1 MKFIKTLLFVFVF
14 LLFPKL
20 VLADGLDGLNILFER
35 MMYALGILILFGYFL
50 QIRNLFV
57 ESEGLNFFS
66 NAFCIALFLFGII
79 AGGGKELG
87 IYILPAVISLLL
99 VLIKRLLRRSSSQS
113 DVE

>member
-1 MKFIKTLLFVFVF
+1 MLVF

-20 VLADGLDGLNILFER
+20 VLADSLDGLIVVER

-79 AGGGKELG
+79 AGGGEELG